1 MALKMEERGIS
12 SGVQV
17 ASSLWKIPSVDSA
30 LKPGKSQPC
39 PHLDLI
45 SVGCFKPPCLW
56 WFLTAAI
63 RCQNCLIH
71 SLRTLLR
78 KTPRFPHL
86 FYFLEIS
93 INEVSCF
100 SRIPVSLVAFNHT
113 GNKHL
118 HFLHMTKEC
127 LVWTRKEI
135 HYPWKEIVEL
145 MEKTKQSWRQ
155 GVPDFYF
162 WRQGNHCIFIC
173 FFFFFGN
180 TQPLGSPLTHLLC
193 PTPLLSPLAKYFST
207 PSKTE
212 PFSDHFS
219 VVLVFVILGQSPSIS
234 YLDALR
240 PPSNFPDSLLNPFP
254 SLFSTEP
261 PERSFN
267 NLIRSSHYLSFN
279 PTKIFHNI

>member
-1 MALKMEERGIS
+1 MGSQTVGHNWKTSLSFAYPTEPIIIRRISVRGGKEHTERIDEDGGREETRLMALKMEERGIS

-17 ASSLWKIPSVDSA
+17 ASRLWKIPSVDSA
-30 LKPGKSQPC
+30 LKPGKCQPC

-45 SVGCFKPPCLW
+45 SVGCFKPPSLW

-63 RCQNCLIH
+63 RCQNCLIR

-100 SRIPVSLVAFNHT
+100 SRIPVSLVVFNHT

-155 GVPDFYF
+155 GGTRFLLLKTRKPLYFYMF
-162 WRQGNHCIFIC
+162 VCCC
-173 FFFFFGN
+173 FF
-180 TQPLGSPLTHLLC
+180 C
-193 PTPLLSPLAKYFST
+193 
-207 PSKTE
+207 
-212 PFSDHFS
+212 
-219 VVLVFVILGQSPSIS
+219 
-234 YLDALR
+234 
-240 PPSNFPDSLLNPFP
+240 
-254 SLFSTEP
+254 
-261 PERSFN
+261 
-267 NLIRSSHYLSFN
+267 
-279 PTKIFHNI
+279 